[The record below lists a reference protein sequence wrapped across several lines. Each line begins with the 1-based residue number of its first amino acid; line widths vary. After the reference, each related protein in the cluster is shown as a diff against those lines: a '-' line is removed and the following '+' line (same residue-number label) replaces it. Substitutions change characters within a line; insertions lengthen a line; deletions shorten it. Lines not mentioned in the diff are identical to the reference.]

1 MPKRSVARRLGT
13 GVVAAL
19 AIVVS
24 SCGGGDGDSTDSA
37 VDVSLERQSAPPDE
51 SVTAG
56 STVDASVPEVA
67 LPASTPTELVVTE
80 LRAGSGPESAAGDVV
95 LVNYVGVRSADGTQ
109 FDANYGADPL
119 PVILGQGR
127 VIEGWDQGLVGVQA
141 GEQLQL
147 DIPTELAYG
156 DEPPG
161 EDIQPGDALSFV
173 IDVVSVGKGA
183 PEPPATEELPI
194 DDEPVT
200 ELVVADPR
208 EGEGAALEEGQT
220 AFFDLL
226 LARGDT
232 GEVLQ
237 SSWEP
242 DSPAQV
248 AFGAEGTAPFLIEG
262 LTGMRVGGRRVLT
275 IPFDQVFEPAQA
287 EELGIPEG
295 TDLIVV
301 ADLLTTF

>member
-1 MPKRSVARRLGT
+1 MPKRSVA
-13 GVVAAL
+13 VVVIAL
-19 AIVVS
+19 ATVVS
-24 SCGGGDGDSTDSA
+24 SCGSDDAGEDEP
-37 VDVSLERQSAPPDE
+37 VDVSLERQSAPPDGSASE
-51 SVTAG
+51 G

-67 LPASTPTELVVTE
+67 VPASTPTELVVTE
-80 LRAGSGPESAAGDVV
+80 LRAGSGPEAAAGDVV

-109 FDANYGADPL
+109 FDANYGAAPL
-119 PVILGQGR
+119 PVVLGQGS

-147 DIPTELAYG
+147 DIPAELAYG

-161 EDIQPGDALSFV
+161 GEIQAGDALSFV
-173 IDVVSVGKGA
+173 VDVLSVGKGS
-183 PEPPATEELPI
+183 PVPATEELPL

-242 DSPAQV
+242 DSPARV

>member
-1 MPKRSVARRLGT
+1 MPKRSVA
-13 GVVAAL
+13 VVVVVLAA
-19 AIVVS
+19 VVS
-24 SCGGGDGDSTDSA
+24 SCGGGDGGEDEA
-37 VDVSLERQSAPPDE
+37 VDVSLERQSAPPSE
-51 SVTAG
+51 SVAPDG
-56 STVDASVPEVA
+56 SAVDASVPEVA
-67 LPASTPTELVVTE
+67 VPASTPTELVVTE

-95 LVNYVGVRSADGTQ
+95 LVNYVGVRSADGAQ

-119 PVILGQGR
+119 PVVLGQGT

-147 DIPTELAYG
+147 DIPAELAYG

-161 EDIQPGDALSFV
+161 EGIQPGDALSFV
-173 IDVVSVGKGA
+173 IDVVSVGTGSPA
-183 PEPPATEELPI
+183 PATEELPV
-194 DDEPVT
+194 DDEPVN
-200 ELVVADPR
+200 ELVVADAR
-208 EGEGAALEEGQT
+208 VGEGAVLEEGQD

-262 LTGMRVGGRRVLT
+262 LAGMRVGGRRVLT

-287 EELGIPEG
+287 AEIGIPEG

>member
-1 MPKRSVARRLGT
+1 MPKRSVA
-13 GVVAAL
+13 VVVVVLAA
-19 AIVVS
+19 VVS
-24 SCGGGDGDSTDSA
+24 SCGGGDGGEDEA
-37 VDVSLERQSAPPDE
+37 VDVSLERQSAPPSE
-51 SVTAG
+51 SVAPDG
-56 STVDASVPEVA
+56 SAVDASVPEVA
-67 LPASTPTELVVTE
+67 VPASTPTELVVTE

-95 LVNYVGVRSADGTQ
+95 LVNYVGVRSADGAQ

-119 PVILGQGR
+119 PVVLGQGT

-147 DIPTELAYG
+147 DIPAELAYG

-161 EDIQPGDALSFV
+161 EGIQPGDALSFV
-173 IDVVSVGKGA
+173 IDVVSVGTGSPA
-183 PEPPATEELPI
+183 PATEELPV
-194 DDEPVT
+194 DDEPVN
-200 ELVVADPR
+200 ELVVADAR
-208 EGEGAALEEGQT
+208 VGEGAVLEEGQD

-262 LTGMRVGGRRVLT
+262 LAGMRVGGRRVLT

-287 EELGIPEG
+287 EEIGIPEG

>member
-1 MPKRSVARRLGT
+1 MPKRSVA
-13 GVVAAL
+13 VVVIAL
-19 AIVVS
+19 ATVVS
-24 SCGGGDGDSTDSA
+24 SCGGDEASEDEP
-37 VDVSLERQSAPPDE
+37 VDVSLERQGAPTSATE
-51 SVTAG
+51 G
-56 STVDASVPEVA
+56 STVEASVPEVA
-67 LPASTPTELVVTE
+67 VPASTPTELVVTE
-80 LRAGSGPESAAGDVV
+80 LRAGSGPEAAAGDVV
-95 LVNYVGVRSADGTQ
+95 LVNYVGVRGADGTQ

-119 PVILGQGR
+119 PVVLGQGA

-147 DIPTELAYG
+147 DIPAELAYG

-161 EDIQPGDALSFV
+161 GDIQPGDALSFV
-173 IDVVSVGKGA
+173 LDVLSVGKGSPA
-183 PEPPATEELPI
+183 PATEELPI

-208 EGEGAALEEGQT
+208 EGEGAELEQGQV

-242 DSPAQV
+242 DSPARV
-248 AFGAEGTAPFLIEG
+248 EFGAEGTAPFLIEG

>member
-1 MPKRSVARRLGT
+1 MPKRSVAV
-13 GVVAAL
+13 VVALVA
-19 AIVVS
+19 VVS
-24 SCGGGDGDSTDSA
+24 SCGDGDGGQDDA
-37 VDVSLERQSAPPDE
+37 VDVSLERQSGPPE
-51 SVTAG
+51 ELATAG
-56 STVDASVPEVA
+56 SAVDASVPEVVV
-67 LPASTPTELVVTE
+67 PASTPTELAVTE

-119 PVILGQGR
+119 PVILGQGM

-141 GEQLQL
+141 GERLQL
-147 DIPTELAYG
+147 DIPAELAYG

-173 IDVVSVGKGA
+173 IDVVSVSKGSPA
-183 PEPPATEELPI
+183 PAIEELPV

-200 ELVVADPR
+200 ELVVNDAR
-208 EGEGAALEEGQT
+208 VGEGAELEAGQQ

-226 LARGDT
+226 LVRGDT

-242 DSPAQV
+242 DSPARV
-248 AFGAEGTAPFLIEG
+248 EFGAEGTAPFLVEG
-262 LTGMRVGGRRVLT
+262 LAGMRVGGRRVLT
-275 IPFDQVFEPAQA
+275 VPFDQVFQPAQA

-301 ADLLTTF
+301 ADLITTTPDLTRE

>member
-1 MPKRSVARRLGT
+1 MPKRSVA
-13 GVVAAL
+13 VVVIAL
-19 AIVVS
+19 ATVVS
-24 SCGGGDGDSTDSA
+24 SCGGDEASEDEP
-37 VDVSLERQSAPPDE
+37 VDISLERQGESATE
-51 SVTAG
+51 G
-56 STVDASVPEVA
+56 STVEASVPEVA
-67 LPASTPTELVVTE
+67 VPASAPTELVVTE
-80 LRAGSGPESAAGDVV
+80 LRPGSGPEAAAGDVV
-95 LVNYVGVRSADGTQ
+95 LVNYVGVRGADGTQ
-109 FDANYGADPL
+109 FDANYGTDPL
-119 PVILGQGR
+119 PVVLGQGA

-147 DIPTELAYG
+147 DIPAELAYG

-161 EDIQPGDALSFV
+161 GDIQPGDALSFV
-173 IDVVSVGKGA
+173 LDVLSVGKGS
-183 PEPPATEELPI
+183 PVPATEELPI

-208 EGEGAALEEGQT
+208 EGEGAELEQGQV

-242 DSPAQV
+242 DSPARV
-248 AFGAEGTAPFLIEG
+248 EFGAQGTAPFLIEG

-275 IPFDQVFEPAQA
+275 IPFDEVFEPAQA
-287 EELGIPEG
+287 EELGIPDG